1 MDTEI
6 FKDEARYR
14 VQVKSW
20 CLADEIIIFSFLLS
34 TDSLIFFPV

>member
-6 FKDEARYR
+6 FKDGARYR

-20 CLADEIIIFSFLLS
+20 CLADEIIIFHLFYRLS
-34 TDSLIFFPV
+34 H

>member
-14 VQVKSW
+14 VQVNSR
-20 CLADEIIIFSFLLS
+20 CHADEIIIFSFLLS
-34 TDSLIFFPV
+34 ADSLIFFPV